1 MVQLNFN
8 QLWRYQD
15 EFLHGVSLTLL
26 LTLVA
31 TVAGLAIGLV
41 CAAAAGSRFAALRLL
56 VRSYVEVIRNTPA
69 LIQLFLI
76 FFVLPYAGLRLPPI
90 YAAAT
95 ALSIYMGAY
104 ATEIIRGGLA
114 SIPRSQVEAGQC
126 LGLSRWQV
134 FRHVILPPA
143 LRNIYPSITSQIVLL
158 LLGTS
163 LASQVSASELF
174 HAAAFV
180 ESRTFRSFEV
190 YAVVCAIYFILVL
203 AFRLAFAGIGRIAFR
218 WPTGR

>member
-1 MVQLNFN
+1 MLQLNFN

-15 EFLHGVSLTLL
+15 EFLHGMSLTLL

-31 TVAGLAIGLV
+31 TLAGLVIGLAG
-41 CAAAAGSRFAALRLL
+41 AAAAGSRFAALRLF
-56 VRSYVEVIRNTPA
+56 VRSYVELIRNTPA

-76 FFVLPYAGLRLPPI
+76 FFVLPYAGLRLPPV
-90 YAAAT
+90 YAAAA

-104 ATEIIRGGLA
+104 ASEIIRGGLA
-114 SIPRSQVEAGQC
+114 SIPRSQIEAGQC
-126 LGLSRWQV
+126 LGLTRWQV

-163 LASQVSASELF
+163 LASQVSAPELF

-190 YAVVCAIYFILVL
+190 YAVVCAIYFTLVL

>member
-1 MVQLNFN
+1 MLQLNFN

-41 CAAAAGSRFAALRLL
+41 CATAAGSRFAALRLL

-76 FFVLPYAGLRLPPI
+76 FFVLPYAGLRLPPV
-90 YAAAT
+90 YAAAA

-104 ATEIIRGGLA
+104 ATEILRGGLA
-114 SIPRSQVEAGQC
+114 SIPRSQIEAGQC
-126 LGLSRWQV
+126 LGLTRWQV

-190 YAVVCAIYFILVL
+190 YAVVCAIYFTLVL
-203 AFRLAFAGIGRIAFR
+203 AFRLAFVGIGRIAFR

>member
-1 MVQLNFN
+1 MLQLNFN

-15 EFLHGVSLTLL
+15 EFLHGMSLTLL

-31 TVAGLAIGLV
+31 TLAGLAIGLAG
-41 CAAAAGSRFAALRLL
+41 AAAAGSRFAALRLL
-56 VRSYVEVIRNTPA
+56 VRSYVEAIRNTPA

-76 FFVLPYAGLRLPPI
+76 FFVLPHAGLRLPPL
-90 YAAAT
+90 YAAAA

-126 LGLSRWQV
+126 LGLTRWQV
-134 FRHVILPPA
+134 FRYVILPPA

-163 LASQVSASELF
+163 LASQVSAPELF

-190 YAVVCAIYFILVL
+190 YAVVCAIYFTLVL
-203 AFRLAFAGIGRIAFR
+203 AFRLGFAGFGRIAFR
-218 WPTGR
+218 WPTG

>member
-31 TVAGLAIGLV
+31 TVAGLAIGLAG
-41 CAAAAGSRFAALRLL
+41 AAAAGSRFAALRLF

-76 FFVLPYAGLRLPPI
+76 FFVLPYAGLRLPPV
-90 YAAAT
+90 YAAVT

-114 SIPRSQVEAGQC
+114 SIPRSQIEAGQC
-126 LGLSRWQV
+126 LGLTRWQV

-163 LASQVSASELF
+163 LASQVSAPELF

-190 YAVVCAIYFILVL
+190 YAVVCAIYFTLVL
-203 AFRLAFAGIGRIAFR
+203 AFRLAFAGIGRVAFR